1 MQMQTDVD
9 TLIEIPCFKCLF
21 WDRRRESPPHC
32 NPGECQKLTEWLLRQ
47 AENYQQTE
55 ETPTLVSTLLGQRE
69 NPDHKISLNQK
80 RSH

>member
-1 MQMQTDVD
+1 MQMQTNVD

-32 NPGECQKLTEWLLRQ
+32 NPNKCQKLTEWLLKQ

-55 ETPTLVSTLLGQRE
+55 ENLTLVNVPYIKATEKST
-69 NPDHKISLNQK
+69 P
-80 RSH
+80 